1 MELVRRRSLL
11 AVVAAAAA
19 FAVAGCGDDEET
31 DTAAEEPSGDT
42 ATEQTD
48 TGAAAGGESTVEVG
62 MVEFDFEP
70 PDPSIAEDGQV
81 SIELTNDGEFP
92 HAMTIEETED
102 SSEEVQGGQSTTL
115 EADLDSG
122 EYTIFCPVGDHRAQG
137 MEGTLTVGGG
147 DGGGSDDSG
156 SDDSGSDDSSSDDSG
171 SDDSASAGS
180 GAGY

>member
-1 MELVRRRSLL
+1 MELPGCRSFLV
-11 AVVAAAAA
+11 AVAAAAA

-31 DTAAEEPSGDT
+31 DTAAQETTTEET

-48 TGAAAGGESTVEVG
+48 TGAAGGGEGSIEVG
-62 MVEFDFEP
+62 MVEFAFEP
-70 PDPSIAEDGQV
+70 PDPTIEEDGQV

-92 HAMTIEETED
+92 HAMTIEETGD

-137 MEGTLTVGGG
+137 MEGTLSVGGDSG
-147 DGGGSDDSG
+147 SGSDDSG
-156 SDDSGSDDSSSDDSG
+156 SDDSGSDDSG
-171 SDDSASAGS
+171 SDDSASSGS